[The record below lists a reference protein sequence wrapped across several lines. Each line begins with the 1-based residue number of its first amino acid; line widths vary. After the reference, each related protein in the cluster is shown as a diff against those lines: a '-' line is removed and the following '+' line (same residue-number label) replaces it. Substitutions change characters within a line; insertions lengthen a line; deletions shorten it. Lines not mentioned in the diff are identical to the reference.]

1 MKTFIASAA
10 LLVLALVSAPAL
22 VAQSGPE
29 AAPSTPSRAQGYT
42 FFGIATPVGDAGT
55 VMTVGGGGEGFIYKG
70 LAAGGDIGYLFTGS
84 RFTYG
89 LGLASANVSYHF
101 RGMDSEGR
109 WVPFVTG
116 GYTVAFRDGTGSL
129 ANYGGGVTYWFHPHW
144 GARVEARNLQRSG
157 SSSALVRFGL
167 SFR

>member
-1 MKTFIASAA
+1 
-10 LLVLALVSAPAL
+10 
-22 VAQSGPE
+22 
-29 AAPSTPSRAQGYT
+29 
-42 FFGIATPVGDAGT
+42 
-55 VMTVGGGGEGFIYKG
+55 MTVGGGGEAFVYKG

-89 LGLASANVSYHF
+89 LGLASAYLSYHF
-101 RGMDSEGR
+101 RGVDSNGR
-109 WVPFVTG
+109 LVPFVTG
-116 GYTVAFRDGTGSL
+116 GYTVAFRDGAGSL

-157 SSSALVRFGL
+157 SSSALVRFGI